1 MYITKN
7 GKAILS
13 AMVAMFMV
21 FGGVGLF
28 AVSADAEE
36 GVADVEDFGTLVINF
51 KEYRVNEVVSLT
63 AKWDETNETD
73 KKWVLDKVDGKDAEL
88 PVPKNRFEIRNDS
101 VWETYWI
108 FGHTLITDIEG
119 LMNVVGDIDGIAGTP
134 RGEATE
140 VINISSTQKTAENSE
155 DFMYFYNLGVV
166 DAGVNNAN
174 ELEVEYQLGY
184 QAGLAEVE
192 VDTNEVLYG
201 CLAIIFGVLTFIQFV
216 ILLKAFDKGKKDG
229 RKIL

>member
-7 GKAILS
+7 GKVILS

-28 AVSADAEE
+28 AVSADA
-36 GVADVEDFGTLVINF
+36 GGEDTTEAVGFGTLVINF
-51 KEYRVNEVVSLT
+51 KEYNVNDVPSLT
-63 AKWDETNETD
+63 AKWDE
-73 KKWVLDKVDGKDAEL
+73 KWVLDEDGKL
-88 PVPKNRFEIRNDS
+88 PVPENRFEIRNDS

-108 FGHTLITDIEG
+108 FGHTLIMDIEG
-119 LMNVVGDIDGIAGTP
+119 LMDVVGDIDEIAGTLG
-134 RGEATE
+134 GEATE
-140 VINISSTQKTAENSE
+140 VINISSTQKIAENSE
-155 DFMYFYNLGVV
+155 DFMSFYNLGVI

-174 ELEVEYQLGY
+174 ELEVQYQLGY
-184 QAGLAEVE
+184 QAGQAEVE

-216 ILLKAFDKGKKDG
+216 ILLKAFDKGKKEG

>member
-7 GKAILS
+7 GKVILS

-21 FGGVGLF
+21 FGGMGLF

-36 GVADVEDFGTLVINF
+36 EDITEVVGFGTLVINF
-51 KEYRVNEVVSLT
+51 KEYNVNDVPSLT
-63 AKWDETNETD
+63 AKWDETDE
-73 KKWVLDKVDGKDAEL
+73 KWVLDEDEKL
-88 PVPKNRFEIRNDS
+88 PVPENRFEIRNDS

-108 FGHTLITDIEG
+108 FGHTLIMDIEG
-119 LMNVVGDIDGIAGTP
+119 LMDVVGDIDEIAGTP
-134 RGEATE
+134 GGEATE
-140 VINISSTQKTAENSE
+140 VINISSTQKIAENSE
-155 DFMYFYNLGVV
+155 DFMFFYNLGVI

-174 ELEVEYQLGY
+174 ELELKYQLGY
-184 QAGLAEVE
+184 QAGQAEVE

>member
-7 GKAILS
+7 GKVILS

-21 FGGVGLF
+21 FGGIGLF
-28 AVSADAEE
+28 AVSADAEGEDTE
-36 GVADVEDFGTLVINF
+36 GVGFGTLVINF
-51 KEYRVNEVVSLT
+51 KEYNVNDVPSLT
-63 AKWDETNETD
+63 AKWDETGE
-73 KKWVLDKVDGKDAEL
+73 KWVLDEDEKL
-88 PVPKNRFEIRNDS
+88 PVPENRFEIRNDS

-108 FGHTLITDIEG
+108 FGHTLIMDIEG
-119 LMNVVGDIDGIAGTP
+119 LMDVVNGIDGIEGTSG
-134 RGEATE
+134 GEATE
-140 VINISSTQKTAENSE
+140 VINISSTQKIAENSE
-155 DFMYFYNLGVV
+155 DFMFFYNLGVI

-174 ELEVEYQLGY
+174 ELEVQYQLGY
-184 QAGLAEVE
+184 QAGQAEVE

>member
-7 GKAILS
+7 GKVILS

-21 FGGVGLF
+21 FGGIGLF

-36 GVADVEDFGTLVINF
+36 GAGDEVKTLVINF
-51 KEYRVNEVVSLT
+51 DERNVNGVVSLT
-63 AKWDETNETD
+63 ATWNEDEGED
-73 KKWVLDKVDGKDAEL
+73 KGKWVLDTADGKDAEL
-88 PVPKNRFEIRNDS
+88 PALKYRFIISGDS
-101 VWETYWI
+101 VLETYWI

-119 LMNVVGDIDGIAGTP
+119 LMDVVGDIVEIAGTP
-134 RGEATE
+134 GGEATE
-140 VINISSTQKTAENSE
+140 VINISSTQKVAENSE

-166 DAGVNNAN
+166 DTIVDQENA
-174 ELEVEYQLGY
+174 LEAKYQLGY
-184 QAGLAEVE
+184 QAGQAEVE

-201 CLAIIFGVLTFIQFV
+201 CLAIIFGVLTFLQFV

>member
-7 GKAILS
+7 GKVILS

-21 FGGVGLF
+21 FGGMGLF

-36 GVADVEDFGTLVINF
+36 EDITEGVGFGTLVINF
-51 KEYRVNEVVSLT
+51 KEYNVNDVPSLT
-63 AKWDETNETD
+63 AKWDETD
-73 KKWVLDKVDGKDAEL
+73 KKWVLDEDEKL
-88 PVPKNRFEIRNDS
+88 PVPENRFEIRNDS

-108 FGHTLITDIEG
+108 FGHTLIMDIEG
-119 LMNVVGDIDGIAGTP
+119 LMDVVGNIGEIAGTP
-134 RGEATE
+134 GGEATE
-140 VINISSTQKTAENSE
+140 VINISSTQKIAENSE
-155 DFMYFYNLGVV
+155 DFMSFYNLGVI

-174 ELEVEYQLGY
+174 ELELKYQLGY
-184 QAGLAEVE
+184 QAGQAEVE

-201 CLAIIFGVLTFIQFV
+201 CLAIIFGVLTFLQFV

>member
-7 GKAILS
+7 GKVILS

-28 AVSADAEE
+28 AVSADAGEEDTTE
-36 GVADVEDFGTLVINF
+36 GVGFGTLVINF
-51 KEYRVNEVVSLT
+51 KEYNVNDVPSLT
-63 AKWDETNETD
+63 AKWDETDE
-73 KKWVLDKVDGKDAEL
+73 KWVLDEDEKL
-88 PVPKNRFEIRNDS
+88 PVPENRFEIRNDS

-108 FGHTLITDIEG
+108 FGHTLIMDIEG
-119 LMNVVGDIDGIAGTP
+119 LMDVVNDIDEIAGTP
-134 RGEATE
+134 GGEATE
-140 VINISSTQKTAENSE
+140 VINISSTQKIAENSE
-155 DFMYFYNLGVV
+155 DFMSFYNLGVI

-174 ELEVEYQLGY
+174 ELEVKYQLGY
-184 QAGLAEVE
+184 QAGQAEVE

>member
-7 GKAILS
+7 GKVILS

-28 AVSADAEE
+28 AVSADAGEE
-36 GVADVEDFGTLVINF
+36 GTTEAVGFGTLVINF
-51 KEYRVNEVVSLT
+51 KEYNVNDVPSLT
-63 AKWDETNETD
+63 AKWGGTDE
-73 KKWVLDKVDGKDAEL
+73 KWVLDEDEKL
-88 PVPKNRFEIRNDS
+88 PVPENRFEIRNDS

-108 FGHTLITDIEG
+108 FGHTLIMDIEG
-119 LMNVVGDIDGIAGTP
+119 LRDVVNDIVEIAGTP
-134 RGEATE
+134 GGEATE
-140 VINISSTQKTAENSE
+140 VINISSTQKIAENSE
-155 DFMYFYNLGVV
+155 DFMSFYNLGVI

-174 ELEVEYQLGY
+174 ELEVKYQLGY
-184 QAGLAEVE
+184 QAGQAEVE

>member
-28 AVSADAEE
+28 AVSADATDGPGDGE
-36 GVADVEDFGTLVINF
+36 GFGTLVINF
-51 KEYRVNEVVSLT
+51 DERNVNGVISMT
-63 AKWDETNETD
+63 ATWDEDGGED
-73 KKWVLDKVDGKDAEL
+73 GGWVLEKVDGKEAEL
-88 PVPKNRFEIRNDS
+88 PVPKNRFIISGDS
-101 VWETYWI
+101 VLETYWI
-108 FGHTLITDIEG
+108 FG
-119 LMNVVGDIDGIAGTP
+119 GTP
-134 RGEATE
+134 ITSIVELMEVMGGITGTPGGEATE
-140 VINISSTQKTAENSE
+140 VINIFSTQKTAENSE

-166 DAGVNNAN
+166 DTIVNQENA
-174 ELEVEYQLGY
+174 LEAQYQLGY

>member
-7 GKAILS
+7 GKVILS

-36 GVADVEDFGTLVINF
+36 EDITEVVGFGTLVINF
-51 KEYRVNEVVSLT
+51 KEYNVNDVPSLT
-63 AKWDETNETD
+63 AKWDEADE
-73 KKWVLDKVDGKDAEL
+73 KWVLDEDEKL
-88 PVPKNRFEIRNDS
+88 PVPENRFEIRNDS

-108 FGHTLITDIEG
+108 FGHTLIMDIEG
-119 LMNVVGDIDGIAGTP
+119 LMDVVGDIDEIAGTP
-134 RGEATE
+134 GGEATE
-140 VINISSTQKTAENSE
+140 VINISSTQKIAENSE
-155 DFMYFYNLGVV
+155 DFMSFYNLGVI

-174 ELEVEYQLGY
+174 ELEVNYQLGY
-184 QAGLAEVE
+184 QAGQAEVE

>member
-7 GKAILS
+7 GKVILS

-21 FGGVGLF
+21 FGGMGLF

-36 GVADVEDFGTLVINF
+36 EDITEVVGFGTLVINF
-51 KEYRVNEVVSLT
+51 KEYNVNDVPSLT
-63 AKWDETNETD
+63 AKWDETDE
-73 KKWVLDKVDGKDAEL
+73 KWVLDEDEKL
-88 PVPKNRFEIRNDS
+88 PVPENRFEIRNDS

-108 FGHTLITDIEG
+108 FGHTLIMDIEG
-119 LMNVVGDIDGIAGTP
+119 LMDVVGDIDEIAGTP
-134 RGEATE
+134 GGEATE
-140 VINISSTQKTAENSE
+140 VINISSTQKIAENSE
-155 DFMYFYNLGVV
+155 DFMFFYNLGVI

-174 ELEVEYQLGY
+174 ELEVKYQLGY
-184 QAGLAEVE
+184 QAGQAEVE

-201 CLAIIFGVLTFIQFV
+201 CLAIIFGVLTFLQFV

>member
-7 GKAILS
+7 GKVILS

-21 FGGVGLF
+21 FGGIGLF

-36 GVADVEDFGTLVINF
+36 EDTTEGVGFGTLVINF
-51 KEYRVNEVVSLT
+51 EERNVNETISMT
-63 AKWDETNETD
+63 AKWTVTGDED
-73 KKWVLDKVDGKDAEL
+73 GKWVLEKVDGKDAEL
-88 PVPKNRFEIRNDS
+88 PVPKNRFIISAGS
-101 VWETYWI
+101 VLETYWI
-108 FGHTLITDIEG
+108 FGGTPITNIDG
-119 LMNVVGDIDGIAGTP
+119 LMEVMGEITGTP
-134 RGEATE
+134 GGEATE
-140 VINISSTQKTAENSE
+140 VITIFSTQKTAENSE
-155 DFMYFYNLGVV
+155 DFMYFYNLGVIDTIV
-166 DAGVNNAN
+166 DQENA
-174 ELEVEYQLGY
+174 LKAQYQLGY
-184 QAGLAEVE
+184 QAGQAEVE

>member
-7 GKAILS
+7 GKVILS

-28 AVSADAEE
+28 AVSADAEGE
-36 GVADVEDFGTLVINF
+36 DITDVEGFGTLVINF

-63 AKWDETNETD
+63 AKWVEG
-73 KKWVLDKVDGKDAEL
+73 KWVLDKVDGKDAEL

-119 LMNVVGDIDGIAGTP
+119 LMDVVGDIDEIAGTP
-134 RGEATE
+134 GGEATE
-140 VINISSTQKTAENSE
+140 VINISSTQKIAENSE
-155 DFMYFYNLGVV
+155 DFMSFYNLGVI

-192 VDTNEVLYG
+192 VDNNEVLYG

>member
-7 GKAILS
+7 GKVILS

-21 FGGVGLF
+21 FGGIGLF
-28 AVSADAEE
+28 AVSADAGDEDTTD
-36 GVADVEDFGTLVINF
+36 GVGFGTLVINF
-51 KEYRVNEVVSLT
+51 KEYNVNDVPSLT
-63 AKWDETNETD
+63 AKWDETD
-73 KKWVLDKVDGKDAEL
+73 DGKWVLDEDEKL
-88 PVPKNRFEIRNDS
+88 PVPENRFEIRNDS

-108 FGHTLITDIEG
+108 FGHTLIMDIEG
-119 LMNVVGDIDGIAGTP
+119 LMDVVNGIGGIEGTTE
-134 RGEATE
+134 GEATE
-140 VINISSTQKTAENSE
+140 VINISSTQKIAENSE
-155 DFMYFYNLGVV
+155 DFMSFYNLGVI

-174 ELEVEYQLGY
+174 ELEVKYQLGY
-184 QAGLAEVE
+184 QAGQAEVE